1 MLKKCFGALLAFS
14 CSLPAHAA
22 DVWNATDDLCEK
34 SDSPT
39 VDAEFA
45 ELQRVWGKDLEIL
58 AAPHQGK
65 RGRYFLA
72 IGHARG
78 GKKVS
83 FLTTESEAMC
93 REAAGQPA
101 IKTASPAS
109 LDRPVKGFGND
120 PGWQWKDADMRR
132 HARNWKSI
140 NLAAPGDCTS
150 LDEGSVKAYERGFNG
165 QVAHIRID
173 GKPTVMMVR
182 DNVHVYLMPVTPE
195 ECRQYAR
202 RFGDRP

>member
-1 MLKKCFGALLAFS
+1 MKCLSALIILS
-14 CSLPAHAA
+14 CVLPAHAME
-22 DVWNATDDLCEK
+22 VWNATDNLCERA
-34 SDSPT
+34 DSPT

-45 ELQRVWGKDLEIL
+45 NLQRAWGKELEVL

-65 RGRYFLA
+65 HGRYFLA

-101 IKTASPAS
+101 PKATSPAAP
-109 LDRPVKGFGND
+109 DRQVRGFGND
-120 PGWQWKDADMRR
+120 PGWQWKDVDMRR
-132 HARNWKSI
+132 YATSWRSI
-140 NLAAPGDCTS
+140 NFAATSDCTS
-150 LDEGSVKAYERGFNG
+150 IDENSVKAYERGFNG

-173 GKPTVMMVR
+173 NKPTVLMVR
-182 DNVHVYLMPVTPE
+182 DNVHVYLMPVTAN
-195 ECRQYAR
+195 ECRQYAV
-202 RFGDRP
+202 RFGGKP